1 MDICKPPATPDK
13 CILLKK
19 HHTRITAHVLWV
31 RLQYSFI
38 KDILTMLFVL
48 AQIAIMS
55 AQHFWNFTEVIN
67 LIIINWPKF
76 WDVSQQAPTSYRLFT
91 KNIKYVYGLYM
102 YTKNIKYIYNTGVFN
117 KCRYILT
124 KILKRLINYIR
135 KPSLIITLSVS
146 KKGLWQT
153 DRQTRRRT
161 LL

>member
-1 MDICKPPATPDK
+1 MHT
-13 CILLKK
+13 LKK
-19 HHTRITAHVLWV
+19 NTILVWYCSRFMGQITIFIHQRHSYHTFCTD
-31 RLQYSFI
+31 SDSDN
-38 KDILTMLFVL
+38 K
-48 AQIAIMS
+48 S

-76 WDVSQQAPTSYRLFT
+76 WDISQQAPTSYRLFT

-146 KKGLWQT
+146 KKGLWRT
-153 DRQTRRRT
+153 DRQTWRRT